1 MGFEI
6 DKKSIEAIKKKVTE
20 DIRSGISPKTK
31 KILSQAEGQMYLN
44 GISWGKDEFEKNII
58 TRFKLSQAE
67 YEEKVKLPIE
77 KFFVTLES
85 KGIFLNSI
93 KEACYLLEQ
102 LPESSQ
108 ITKQHLID
116 LDAKV
121 KAEGR
126 GINNDQFQKV
136 MANCGVI
143 VSQERTIFDKINNL
157 PKTQSE
163 RDIIL
168 RLDELVNAYGAIF
181 ELLVQLLYELLD
193 ESTQFLLSNNPQDKN
208 FQRYRGEFERDKF
221 TIEKMMG
228 VLEEVEKYCS
238 INLVTPIFDN
248 YLRKDIRNMVFHKRY
263 KIEQGA
269 IKEKDLSKPQ
279 DKLIVLSQKDI
290 FDEFVKIMTVFDCFF
305 LNLYYQH
312 LPQLM
317 PQMDKLRVISEL
329 GK

>member
-126 GINNDQFQKV
+126 GINNDQFQK
-136 MANCGVI
+136 
-143 VSQERTIFDKINNL
+143 
-157 PKTQSE
+157 
-163 RDIIL
+163 
-168 RLDELVNAYGAIF
+168 
-181 ELLVQLLYELLD
+181 
-193 ESTQFLLSNNPQDKN
+193 
-208 FQRYRGEFERDKF
+208 
-221 TIEKMMG
+221 
-228 VLEEVEKYCS
+228 
-238 INLVTPIFDN
+238 
-248 YLRKDIRNMVFHKRY
+248 
-263 KIEQGA
+263 
-269 IKEKDLSKPQ
+269 
-279 DKLIVLSQKDI
+279 
-290 FDEFVKIMTVFDCFF
+290 
-305 LNLYYQH
+305 
-312 LPQLM
+312 
-317 PQMDKLRVISEL
+317 
-329 GK
+329 